1 MGFHLPFFNVHAVS
15 TIFIVVPLS
24 EILQFGWFTAVQHFP
39 MLHGCV
45 FDVIFDVI
53 IVLFCW
59 VQQNICS
66 TSGGSTLKCC
76 ARAEQC
82 WTRLRL
88 VQHYSRSHNI
98 FNVEPPEVEQ
108 MYNVCYHD
116 NGTFEQLTSC

>member
-1 MGFHLPFFNVHAVS
+1 MPPFLLELKFSAGCVS
-15 TIFIVVPLS
+15 VIVVVPLS

-45 FDVIFDVI
+45 FDVIFDVM

-76 ARAEQC
+76 APREQC
-82 WTRLRL
+82 WTRLRWTRLRL
-88 VQHYSRSHNI
+88 VQHYSPLAQH
-98 FNVEPPEVEQ
+98 FQ
-108 MYNVCYHD
+108 C
-116 NGTFEQLTSC
+116 